1 MNKRL
6 LIAIVLLVCSSSVL
20 FGQANY
26 GFELI
31 SRAVPGES
39 ETVFAVDNLC
49 YVGAG
54 NTLQILDVTDP
65 ASPILQGQFA
75 LRTLIEDVY
84 IKDGLAYIAN
94 DDDGLIIADIN
105 LPSQTEILSRM
116 QFSDGAFGIYV
127 DGNYAYV
134 TAVNAGFNIVDISD
148 PYHPALRSTFM
159 VDWAALNVDVQDSI
173 ACIACG
179 YGGLYIMN
187 ISDPEFPYQT
197 GLIDTHNTWAYD
209 VKIEGDYAYMAYSLY
224 DGGGGLKVVNIS
236 NPYVPYVEGD
246 YSAGTEIRRID
257 YSTECVFAASRFG
270 GMTVIDVAD
279 PGNPHPIGGYPHA
292 YAKNIAYCN
301 DNIFLSCGEDGL
313 MIFNAPDLH
322 FPTLVCEYPTFS
334 SCYDVTAA
342 GDYVYVSEKPSGLI
356 AIDIS
361 NPTTPM
367 VTYSHNFYFEDGE
380 YGGISPSV
388 SVVDDKLYIP
398 SYRDYLGG
406 DHDFRVYGLENP
418 AQPESL
424 GIYNDLNM
432 GPRGHVVIDDIAYLG
447 NSGTLKILDV
457 RNPDNIELINSFY
470 GDWDSAYRMEMVGDT
485 MYLATMETGLCILD
499 ISNSGWPVEIGGF
512 ETEGEAFAAAYYDN
526 HVYLADWD
534 QCLRIIN
541 VENPEAP
548 YEVGSYGVGL
558 YEDCVNVAIM
568 DDRTD
573 PYAIVCF
580 DDEVVALDITD
591 PANPIEV
598 GYYYT
603 RDPRGLF
610 IQGDTVYVADRDY
623 GLYVLKLFGHVD
635 VPESEAA
642 ELPNDI
648 FLAQNYPNPF
658 NSSTIIKFIMP
669 EEGLVSV
676 DVFDI
681 AGRKIT
687 SVFNG
692 NAQSGTNSVIW
703 DGKDNS
709 GQMAASGV
717 YFYRITAAG
726 KTSAK
731 RMTFVK

>member
-1 MNKRL
+1 MNKHL
-6 LIAIVLLVCSSSVL
+6 IIAIVLFICSSSAVL
-20 FGQANY
+20 GQVDY

-49 YVGAG
+49 YLGSG
-54 NTLQILDVTDP
+54 NTLQILDVSNS
-65 ASPILQGQFA
+65 ASPVLQGQLA
-75 LRTLIEDVY
+75 LRDLIEDVY
-84 IKDGLAYIAN
+84 IKDNLAYIAN
-94 DDDGLIIADIN
+94 DDDGLIIADIH
-105 LPSQTEILSRM
+105 LPSQCEILSQM
-116 QFSDGAFGIYV
+116 PFSDGAFGIYV
-127 DGNYAYV
+127 DGDYAYI
-134 TAVNAGFNIVDISD
+134 TAVNAGLNIVDISD
-148 PYHPALRSTFM
+148 PYHPVLESIFM
-159 VDWAALNVDVQDSI
+159 VDWAALNVDVQDTI

-187 ISDPEFPYQT
+187 VSDPENPYQM

-224 DGGGGLKVVNIS
+224 SGGGGLKVIDIS
-236 NPYVPYVEGD
+236 NPYAPDVVGD
-246 YSAGTEIRRID
+246 HSAGTEIRRID

-279 PGNPHPIGGYPHA
+279 PDDPHPIGGYPHA

-301 DNIFLSCGEDGL
+301 DKIFLSCGEDGL

-322 FPTLVCEYPTFS
+322 FPNLVCEYPTFA
-334 SCYDVTAA
+334 SCYGVAVA
-342 GDYVYVSEKPSGLI
+342 GDYVYVSEKPSGLK

-361 NPTTPM
+361 NPALPM
-367 VTYSHNFYFEDGE
+367 VTYGHYFYFEDGE
-380 YGGISPSV
+380 YGGAAPSV

-398 SYRDYLGG
+398 SYRNFEGG
-406 DHDFRVYGLENP
+406 DHDFRVYGLDDP

-432 GPRGHVVIDDIAYLG
+432 GPRGHIVIDDIAYLG

-457 RNPDNIELINSFY
+457 RNPENIELINSFY
-470 GDWDSAYRMEMVGDT
+470 GNWDSAYRMEMVGDT
-485 MYLATMETGLCILD
+485 MYLATMSTGLRALD
-499 ISNSGWPVEIGGF
+499 ISNSGWPVEISGF
-512 ETEGEAFAAAYYDN
+512 ETDGEVFAAAYYDN
-526 HVYLADWD
+526 HIYLADWD
-534 QCLRIIN
+534 QCLRIVN
-541 VENPEAP
+541 VEDIEAP
-548 YEVGSYGVGL
+548 YEVASYGMGF
-558 YEDCVNVAIM
+558 YEDCTNVAII
-568 DDRTD
+568 DNLED
-573 PYAIVCF
+573 PYAIVSF

-591 PANPIEV
+591 PSNPIEV

-603 RDPRGLF
+603 KDPRGLF
-610 IQGDTVYVADRDY
+610 IKGDTVYVADRDY
-623 GLYVLKLFGHVD
+623 GIYVLWLTGRVD
-635 VPESEAA
+635 IPENEAA
-642 ELPNDI
+642 MLPDDI
-648 FLAQNYPNPF
+648 FLSQNYPNPF

-669 EEGLVSV
+669 DEGLVSI

-681 AGRKIT
+681 VGRKVA

-703 DGKDNS
+703 NGKDNS

-717 YFYRITAAG
+717 YFYRITADG

-731 RMTFVK
+731 KMTFIK